1 MTSKRDI
8 FVKTIA
14 TRRSVY
20 SQDRLEQILSE
31 SIQAKEKEPGD
42 RNSHVMNRLCEYDL
56 IDLQNAHDGD
66 YGYVLVYQDYL
77 TKFTQLRP
85 LKTKSPIELGTTLMD
100 IFCIFGPPLVLQ
112 SSADLHIENSAI
124 QQTLEAVWPG
134 IRLYQDDSSQWRET
148 AKLRNEQIRSMIAA
162 WMFVNN
168 NPRWSYG
175 LKFVQLTLNSN
186 INNELK
192 RSPYEALF
200 KMLPV
205 LRPATVTLSSTTTDM
220 SLQPQQQQHIQQQH
234 HHHSQLL
241 QPTAAVVPP
250 SSHSPSGSANEGDF
264 VTPNVNILP
273 STISTSDRIKA
284 EM

>member
-1 MTSKRDI
+1 NT
-8 FVKTIA
+8 
-14 TRRSVY
+14 
-20 SQDRLEQILSE
+20 
-31 SIQAKEKEPGD
+31 
-42 RNSHVMNRLCEYDL
+42 HVMNRLCEYDL

-66 YGYVLVYQDYL
+66 HGFVLVYQDYL

-85 LKTKSPIELGTTLMD
+85 LKSKSPAELGTTLMD

-112 SSADLHIENSAI
+112 SSADLHVENSAI

-148 AKLRNEQIRSMIAA
+148 AKIRNEQIRSMIAA

-205 LRPATVTLSSTTTDM
+205 LRPATVTLSSSTTD
-220 SLQPQQQQHIQQQH
+220 
-234 HHHSQLL
+234 
-241 QPTAAVVPP
+241 
-250 SSHSPSGSANEGDF
+250 
-264 VTPNVNILP
+264 
-273 STISTSDRIKA
+273 
-284 EM
+284 

>member
-1 MTSKRDI
+1 M
-8 FVKTIA
+8 
-14 TRRSVY
+14 
-20 SQDRLEQILSE
+20 LS
-31 SIQAKEKEPGD
+31 
-42 RNSHVMNRLCEYDL
+42 LL
-56 IDLQNAHDGD
+56 
-66 YGYVLVYQDYL
+66 
-77 TKFTQLRP
+77 
-85 LKTKSPIELGTTLMD
+85 
-100 IFCIFGPPLVLQ
+100 
-112 SSADLHIENSAI
+112 
-124 QQTLEAVWPG
+124 G
-134 IRLYQDDSSQWRET
+134 IRLYQDDSSQWREA
-148 AKLRNEQIRSMIAA
+148 AKVRNEQIRSMIAA

-205 LRPATVTLSSTTTDM
+205 LRPATVTLSSSSTTENPSVQTQPTA
-220 SLQPQQQQHIQQQH
+220 SHSSHLSTQNPLQHQH
-234 HHHSQLL
+234 HHTQLL

-273 STISTSDRIKA
+273 SSISTSDRIKT

>member
-1 MTSKRDI
+1 MSLRK
-8 FVKTIA
+8 
-14 TRRSVY
+14 SVCF
-20 SQDRLEQILSE
+20 SFLS
-31 SIQAKEKEPGD
+31 
-42 RNSHVMNRLCEYDL
+42 L
-56 IDLQNAHDGD
+56 
-66 YGYVLVYQDYL
+66 
-77 TKFTQLRP
+77 
-85 LKTKSPIELGTTLMD
+85 LK
-100 IFCIFGPPLVLQ
+100 
-112 SSADLHIENSAI
+112 
-124 QQTLEAVWPG
+124 G
-134 IRLYQDDSSQWRET
+134 IRLYQDDSSQWRES

-192 RSPYEALF
+192 RSPYEVLF

-205 LRPATVTLSSTTTDM
+205 LRPATVTLSSSTTDP
-220 SLQPQQQQHIQQQH
+220 SLQQQQQHHH

-273 STISTSDRIKA
+273 STISSSERIKT

>member
-1 MTSKRDI
+1 
-8 FVKTIA
+8 
-14 TRRSVY
+14 
-20 SQDRLEQILSE
+20 
-31 SIQAKEKEPGD
+31 
-42 RNSHVMNRLCEYDL
+42 MNRLCEYDL

-66 YGYVLVYQDYL
+66 HGFVLVYQDYL

-85 LKTKSPIELGTTLMD
+85 LKSKSPIELGTTLMD

-112 SSADLHIENSAI
+112 SSADLHIENSSI

-148 AKLRNEQIRSMIAA
+148 AKQRNEQIRSMIAA

-205 LRPATVTLSSTTTDM
+205 LRPATVTLSSSTTDT
-220 SLQPQQQQHIQQQH
+220 SLQQQSQLQQQQQHHHHH

-250 SSHSPSGSANEGDF
+250 SSHSPSGSANDGDF

>member
-1 MTSKRDI
+1 M
-8 FVKTIA
+8 
-14 TRRSVY
+14 
-20 SQDRLEQILSE
+20 
-31 SIQAKEKEPGD
+31 
-42 RNSHVMNRLCEYDL
+42 
-56 IDLQNAHDGD
+56 
-66 YGYVLVYQDYL
+66 
-77 TKFTQLRP
+77 
-85 LKTKSPIELGTTLMD
+85 IELSL
-100 IFCIFGPPLVLQ
+100 
-112 SSADLHIENSAI
+112 IE
-124 QQTLEAVWPG
+124 G
-134 IRLYQDDSSQWRET
+134 IRLYQDDSLQWRES

-205 LRPATVTLSSTTTDM
+205 LRPATVTLSSSTTDS
-220 SLQPQQQQHIQQQH
+220 SLHQQRQQQQQSQ
-234 HHHSQLL
+234 HSQLP

-250 SSHSPSGSANEGDF
+250 SSHSPSSSGNEGDF

-273 STISTSDRIKA
+273 STMPSSDRIKA

>member
-1 MTSKRDI
+1 
-8 FVKTIA
+8 
-14 TRRSVY
+14 
-20 SQDRLEQILSE
+20 
-31 SIQAKEKEPGD
+31 
-42 RNSHVMNRLCEYDL
+42 
-56 IDLQNAHDGD
+56 
-66 YGYVLVYQDYL
+66 
-77 TKFTQLRP
+77 
-85 LKTKSPIELGTTLMD
+85 MD

-134 IRLYQDDSSQWRET
+134 IRLYQDDSSQWRES

-205 LRPATVTLSSTTTDM
+205 LRPATVTLSSSTTDT
-220 SLQPQQQQHIQQQH
+220 SLQQQQQQH

-273 STISTSDRIKA
+273 STISSSDRIKA

>member
-1 MTSKRDI
+1 
-8 FVKTIA
+8 
-14 TRRSVY
+14 
-20 SQDRLEQILSE
+20 
-31 SIQAKEKEPGD
+31 
-42 RNSHVMNRLCEYDL
+42 
-56 IDLQNAHDGD
+56 
-66 YGYVLVYQDYL
+66 
-77 TKFTQLRP
+77 
-85 LKTKSPIELGTTLMD
+85 
-100 IFCIFGPPLVLQ
+100 
-112 SSADLHIENSAI
+112 
-124 QQTLEAVWPG
+124 
-134 IRLYQDDSSQWRET
+134 
-148 AKLRNEQIRSMIAA
+148 MIAA

-192 RSPYEALF
+192 RSPYEVLF

-205 LRPATVTLSSTTTDM
+205 LRPATVTLSSSTTDS
-220 SLQPQQQQHIQQQH
+220 SLQQQQHHHHQ

-273 STISTSDRIKA
+273 STISSSERIKT

>member
-1 MTSKRDI
+1 LKLFGPVINLRRKKKRDLQLNI
-8 FVKTIA
+8 CF
-14 TRRSVY
+14 S
-20 SQDRLEQILSE
+20 
-31 SIQAKEKEPGD
+31 SIK
-42 RNSHVMNRLCEYDL
+42 
-56 IDLQNAHDGD
+56 
-66 YGYVLVYQDYL
+66 
-77 TKFTQLRP
+77 
-85 LKTKSPIELGTTLMD
+85 
-100 IFCIFGPPLVLQ
+100 
-112 SSADLHIENSAI
+112 
-124 QQTLEAVWPG
+124 G
-134 IRLYQDDSSQWRET
+134 IRLYQDDSSQWRES

-205 LRPATVTLSSTTTDM
+205 LRPATVTLSSSTTDT
-220 SLQPQQQQHIQQQH
+220 SLQQQQQQH

-250 SSHSPSGSANEGDF
+250 SSHSPSGSANDGDF

-273 STISTSDRIKA
+273 SKISSSDRIKA

>member
-1 MTSKRDI
+1 
-8 FVKTIA
+8 
-14 TRRSVY
+14 
-20 SQDRLEQILSE
+20 
-31 SIQAKEKEPGD
+31 
-42 RNSHVMNRLCEYDL
+42 
-56 IDLQNAHDGD
+56 
-66 YGYVLVYQDYL
+66 
-77 TKFTQLRP
+77 
-85 LKTKSPIELGTTLMD
+85 
-100 IFCIFGPPLVLQ
+100 
-112 SSADLHIENSAI
+112 
-124 QQTLEAVWPG
+124 
-134 IRLYQDDSSQWRET
+134 
-148 AKLRNEQIRSMIAA
+148 MIAA

-186 INNELK
+186 INNDLK

-205 LRPATVTLSSTTTDM
+205 LRPATVTLSSSTTDS
-220 SLQPQQQQHIQQQH
+220 SLQQQQQQTQQQHQSQVQHQLHQH

-273 STISTSDRIKA
+273 SAISTSDRIKA

>member
-1 MTSKRDI
+1 
-8 FVKTIA
+8 
-14 TRRSVY
+14 
-20 SQDRLEQILSE
+20 
-31 SIQAKEKEPGD
+31 
-42 RNSHVMNRLCEYDL
+42 
-56 IDLQNAHDGD
+56 
-66 YGYVLVYQDYL
+66 
-77 TKFTQLRP
+77 
-85 LKTKSPIELGTTLMD
+85 
-100 IFCIFGPPLVLQ
+100 
-112 SSADLHIENSAI
+112 
-124 QQTLEAVWPG
+124 
-134 IRLYQDDSSQWRET
+134 
-148 AKLRNEQIRSMIAA
+148 MIAA

-205 LRPATVTLSSTTTDM
+205 LRPATVTLSSSTTDT
-220 SLQPQQQQHIQQQH
+220 SLQQHQQQANHHHHHQHQ
-234 HHHSQLL
+234 HHSQLL
-241 QPTAAVVPP
+241 QPAAAVVPP

-273 STISTSDRIKA
+273 SSISTLDRIKA

>member
-1 MTSKRDI
+1 
-8 FVKTIA
+8 
-14 TRRSVY
+14 
-20 SQDRLEQILSE
+20 
-31 SIQAKEKEPGD
+31 
-42 RNSHVMNRLCEYDL
+42 MNRLCEYDL
-56 IDLQNAHDGD
+56 IDLQNAPDGD
-66 YGYVLVYQDYL
+66 HRFVLVYQDYL

-85 LKTKSPIELGTTLMD
+85 LKSKSPIELGTTLMD

-112 SSADLHIENSAI
+112 SSADLHIENTAI

-134 IRLYQDDSSQWRET
+134 IRLYQDDSLQWRET

-205 LRPATVTLSSTTTDM
+205 LRPATVTLSSSTTDTS
-220 SLQPQQQQHIQQQH
+220 SLQSQQQQQQQQLHHPPH

-250 SSHSPSGSANEGDF
+250 SSHSPSGSAHEGDF
-264 VTPNVNILP
+264 VTPNVNILS
-273 STISTSDRIKA
+273 STDRIKA

>member
-1 MTSKRDI
+1 
-8 FVKTIA
+8 
-14 TRRSVY
+14 
-20 SQDRLEQILSE
+20 
-31 SIQAKEKEPGD
+31 
-42 RNSHVMNRLCEYDL
+42 
-56 IDLQNAHDGD
+56 
-66 YGYVLVYQDYL
+66 
-77 TKFTQLRP
+77 
-85 LKTKSPIELGTTLMD
+85 
-100 IFCIFGPPLVLQ
+100 
-112 SSADLHIENSAI
+112 
-124 QQTLEAVWPG
+124 
-134 IRLYQDDSSQWRET
+134 
-148 AKLRNEQIRSMIAA
+148 MIAA

-186 INNELK
+186 IHNELK

-205 LRPATVTLSSTTTDM
+205 LRPATVTLSSSTTET
-220 SLQPQQQQHIQQQH
+220 SLQQQQATQQQAQQQQQPLATH

-273 STISTSDRIKA
+273 STMSSSDRIKA
-284 EM
+284 EI

>member
-1 MTSKRDI
+1 
-8 FVKTIA
+8 
-14 TRRSVY
+14 
-20 SQDRLEQILSE
+20 
-31 SIQAKEKEPGD
+31 
-42 RNSHVMNRLCEYDL
+42 
-56 IDLQNAHDGD
+56 
-66 YGYVLVYQDYL
+66 
-77 TKFTQLRP
+77 
-85 LKTKSPIELGTTLMD
+85 
-100 IFCIFGPPLVLQ
+100 
-112 SSADLHIENSAI
+112 
-124 QQTLEAVWPG
+124 
-134 IRLYQDDSSQWRET
+134 
-148 AKLRNEQIRSMIAA
+148 
-162 WMFVNN
+162 MFVNN

-205 LRPATVTLSSTTTDM
+205 LRPATVTLSSTTDT
-220 SLQPQQQQHIQQQH
+220 SLQQQQQQQQHH

-273 STISTSDRIKA
+273 STISSSDRIKA

>member
-1 MTSKRDI
+1 M
-8 FVKTIA
+8 
-14 TRRSVY
+14 
-20 SQDRLEQILSE
+20 
-31 SIQAKEKEPGD
+31 
-42 RNSHVMNRLCEYDL
+42 
-56 IDLQNAHDGD
+56 
-66 YGYVLVYQDYL
+66 
-77 TKFTQLRP
+77 
-85 LKTKSPIELGTTLMD
+85 
-100 IFCIFGPPLVLQ
+100 
-112 SSADLHIENSAI
+112 
-124 QQTLEAVWPG
+124 
-134 IRLYQDDSSQWRET
+134 YQDDSNQWRET
-148 AKLRNEQIRSMIAA
+148 AKTRNEQIRSMIAA

-205 LRPATVTLSSTTTDM
+205 LRPATVTLSSSSTTDNP
-220 SLQPQQQQHIQQQH
+220 SVQQH
-234 HHHSQLL
+234 HHHHGQLL

-273 STISTSDRIKA
+273 SSISTSDRIKT
-284 EM
+284 EI

>member
-1 MTSKRDI
+1 M
-8 FVKTIA
+8 
-14 TRRSVY
+14 
-20 SQDRLEQILSE
+20 
-31 SIQAKEKEPGD
+31 
-42 RNSHVMNRLCEYDL
+42 LCF
-56 IDLQNAHDGD
+56 I
-66 YGYVLVYQDYL
+66 
-77 TKFTQLRP
+77 
-85 LKTKSPIELGTTLMD
+85 I
-100 IFCIFGPPLVLQ
+100 
-112 SSADLHIENSAI
+112 
-124 QQTLEAVWPG
+124 G
-134 IRLYQDDSSQWRET
+134 IRLYQDDSPQWRET

-186 INNELK
+186 INNEIK

-205 LRPATVTLSSTTTDM
+205 LRPATVTLSSSTTDT
-220 SLQPQQQQHIQQQH
+220 SLQQQTQQLQQTHVQQHTQVQQQHLL
-234 HHHSQLL
+234 HHSQLI

-273 STISTSDRIKA
+273 SSISNSDRIKT
-284 EM
+284 EI

>member
-1 MTSKRDI
+1 MKKKRRI
-8 FVKTIA
+8 SFI
-14 TRRSVY
+14 
-20 SQDRLEQILSE
+20 
-31 SIQAKEKEPGD
+31 
-42 RNSHVMNRLCEYDL
+42 
-56 IDLQNAHDGD
+56 
-66 YGYVLVYQDYL
+66 
-77 TKFTQLRP
+77 
-85 LKTKSPIELGTTLMD
+85 IEHFLL
-100 IFCIFGPPLVLQ
+100 FFL
-112 SSADLHIENSAI
+112 
-124 QQTLEAVWPG
+124 G
-134 IRLYQDDSSQWRET
+134 IRLYQDDSSQWREA
-148 AKLRNEQIRSMIAA
+148 AKIRNEQIRSMIAA

-205 LRPATVTLSSTTTDM
+205 LRPATVTLSSSSTNEN
-220 SLQPQQQQHIQQQH
+220 PPVQQQQQQSTSITHLSTQH
-234 HHHSQLL
+234 QHQHHSQLL

-273 STISTSDRIKA
+273 SSISTSDRIKT

>member
-1 MTSKRDI
+1 
-8 FVKTIA
+8 
-14 TRRSVY
+14 
-20 SQDRLEQILSE
+20 
-31 SIQAKEKEPGD
+31 
-42 RNSHVMNRLCEYDL
+42 
-56 IDLQNAHDGD
+56 
-66 YGYVLVYQDYL
+66 
-77 TKFTQLRP
+77 
-85 LKTKSPIELGTTLMD
+85 LKL
-100 IFCIFGPPLVLQ
+100 FGPV
-112 SSADLHIENSAI
+112 INSRRVKKKTCFCLLF
-124 QQTLEAVWPG
+124 QG
-134 IRLYQDDSSQWRET
+134 IRLYQDDSSQWRES

-205 LRPATVTLSSTTTDM
+205 LRPATVTLSSTTDT
-220 SLQPQQQQHIQQQH
+220 SLQQQQQQQQHH

-273 STISTSDRIKA
+273 STISSSDRIKA